1 MVTKRFLAAVLM
13 VLPFLLSAQE
23 LTVNEARFCKGDD
36 PVWSAF
42 AYDDNAWLKVS
53 FDQPWEELG
62 LDQVNGLGWY
72 RLHVVIPSSLKK
84 GKVSAIL
91 LDLGAIDDSDETW
104 VNGHSVGK
112 TGTFPEDPGGYS
124 SEWGKRR
131 YYVVDPGWVRWDQE
145 NVIAVRVYNYG
156 DPGGFYRGAVKIVK
170 PSLKDFA
177 ALSLVAETGGYK
189 AVLSTSVKTA
199 GSLQVTVADVLTG
212 VRESSK
218 TQKVNLAAWKEKQ
231 LSCPLAPQKRLKV
244 TYADP
249 RFEEVLEAE
258 VCAPYILTPPAPAT
272 PRYNGPLVFGV
283 RPGSPVIFRLAFS
296 GDKPMEYAVEGL
308 PEGVVL
314 DSEKGVLSGSCAV
327 AGDYPLVFVARNAK
341 GETRAEF
348 TLKVGDKI
356 ALTPPMGWNS
366 WNCWALSVS
375 QEKVMA
381 SAAALINRGLA
392 DYGYAYMNIDDAWE
406 ADERTPDG
414 RIQANE
420 KFPDMKGLGDWLHAN
435 GLKFGI
441 YSSPG
446 DHTCGG
452 YLGSLD
458 HERLDAEVWNSWG
471 VDYLK
476 YDWCGYSKVFEA
488 GRDKSEAAYI
498 RPYLKMQ
505 QFLREQPRDIFY
517 SLCQYGWGRV
527 WEWGA
532 FIDANSWRTSHDIN
546 DTWESLYVT
555 GFERQPGLHPYA
567 GPGHWNDPDMLIVG
581 KVGWSSSLRDSR
593 LTPDEQYTHISL
605 WSLLAANMLIGCD
618 IAQIDDFTFNLL
630 CNNEVNAVNQDILG
644 HQAHQDVV
652 EDGMQIWSRDLYDGS
667 YAVGIFNLNDA
678 SVPVRLDG
686 ALAKIGLEADLVRDL
701 WRQQDI
707 PAEAEYVI
715 PPHGVL
721 YVKVPGVSGPGDIIP
736 APVEYSVLPGCIRA
750 DGLTQSPEEVLLSE
764 SALREH
770 LQGRELADWQLK
782 SAYWLEM
789 GKKGVR
795 IVAADAEGVF
805 YARQSLK
812 MLASLGGAVTCC
824 TILDWPRFRYRGI
837 LLDESRNFQ
846 GKDFVL
852 KQLEMMARLKM
863 NRFHFHLVDNP
874 GWRLQIDAYPRLTQ
888 LTAWRPEPDFWDW
901 EKDEVGGD
909 FLEEGTPGAYG
920 GYYTKQD
927 IAEILRYAAERHI
940 EVIPEIE
947 MPGHNYETRAAYP
960 ELACSLPEADRPDQ
974 WELCPGKEST
984 YEFLEKVLLEVF
996 DLFPSEYV
1004 HIGGDEAGKRNWERC
1019 PDCQARMKAE
1029 GLENVEQ
1036 LQSYLIRRM
1045 ERFAHEHGK
1054 RIIGWD
1060 EILEGGLAP
1069 DATVMSWRGTAG
1081 GLRAIAEGH
1090 DVIFTPTTHYYLDYH
1105 QAPDQYRAA
1114 GRYQP
1119 LENVYAFDPLEEGIS
1134 EADAHH
1140 VLGVQGNLWTEWVHE
1155 AWHAEM
1161 MLYPRAFAIAET
1173 GWSPAARKD
1182 YPDFERRA
1190 AAFSSVARTLGYTVY
1205 GSSRRTLPP
1214 AKEKD

>member
-13 VLPFLLSAQE
+13 VLPILLSAQE
-23 LTVNEARFCKGDD
+23 VSVDEALFRKGDD
-36 PVWSAF
+36 PAWSAF
-42 AYDDNAWLKVS
+42 SYDDNAWRKVS
-53 FDQPWEELG
+53 FDRPWEELG
-62 LDQVNGLGWY
+62 LDQVNGMGWY

-91 LDLGAIDDSDETW
+91 LDMGAIDDSDETW
-104 VNGHSVGK
+104 VNGYRVGK

-131 YYVVDPGWVRWDQE
+131 YYVVDPGWVRWDQD
-145 NVIAVRVYNYG
+145 NLIAVRVYNYG
-156 DPGGFYRGAVKIVK
+156 DPGGFYRGAVRIVK
-170 PSLKDFA
+170 PGLKDFA
-177 ALSLVAETGGYK
+177 TLSLVAETGGYK
-189 AVLSTSVKTA
+189 AVLATSVKTA
-199 GSLQVTVADVLTG
+199 GTLQITVNDVLTG
-212 VRESSK
+212 ARESSK
-218 TQKVNLAAWKEKQ
+218 TQKVNLASWKEKQ
-231 LSCPLAPQKRLKV
+231 VSCPLGPQKRLKV
-244 TYADP
+244 TYTDP

-296 GDKPMEYAVEGL
+296 GDKPMQYAVEGL

-314 DSEKGVLSGSCAV
+314 DPEKGVLSGSCAE
-327 AGDYPLVFVARNAK
+327 AGDYPLVFIARNAQ
-341 GETRAEF
+341 GEARAEF

-356 ALTPPMGWNS
+356 GLTPPMGWNS

-420 KFPDMKGLGDWLHAN
+420 KFPDMKGLGDWLHGN

-458 HERLDAEVWNSWG
+458 HERQDAEVWNDWG

-505 QFLREQPRDIFY
+505 QYLREQPRDIFY
-517 SLCQYGWGRV
+517 SLCQYGWGKV

-532 FIDANSWRTSHDIN
+532 LIDANSWRTSHDIN

-701 WRQQDI
+701 WRQKNI
-707 PAEAEYVI
+707 PTDAEYLI

-721 YVKVPGVSGPGDIIP
+721 YVKVPRMTGPGDLIP
-736 APVEYSVLPGCIRA
+736 APVAYSLLPGSIRTE
-750 DGLTQSPEEVLLSE
+750 GLAQMPEAVRISE
-764 SALREH
+764 NELRAY
-770 LQGRELADWQLK
+770 LKGRELADWQLK
-782 SAYWLEM
+782 SAYWLEV
-789 GKKGVR
+789 GKKQVK
-795 IVAADAEGVF
+795 IVAADPEGVF

-812 MLASLGGAVTCC
+812 MLASLNQEVACC
-824 TILDWPRFRYRGI
+824 TILDWPRFRHRGI
-837 LLDESRNFQ
+837 LLDVSRHFQ
-846 GKDFVL
+846 DKDFVM
-852 KQLEMMARLKM
+852 KQLDLMALLKM
-863 NRFHFHLVDNP
+863 SRFHFHLVDNP

-888 LTAWRPEPDFWDW
+888 WTAWRPQAEFWDW
-901 EKDEVGGD
+901 EVDEVGGE
-909 FLEEGTPGAYG
+909 FVEEGTPGAYG

-927 IAEILRYAAERHI
+927 IAEILAFAAERHI
-940 EVIPEIE
+940 DVIPEIE

-960 ELACSLPEADRPDQ
+960 DLACSLPEADRPDQ

-996 DLFPSEYV
+996 DLFPCEYI

-1029 GLENVEQ
+1029 GLESVEA
-1036 LQSYLIRRM
+1036 LQSYMIRRM

-1069 DATVMSWRGTAG
+1069 DATVMSWHGTEG
-1081 GLRAIAEGH
+1081 GLQAIAEGH
-1090 DVIFTPTTHYYLDYH
+1090 DVIFTPTHYYYLDYH
-1105 QAPDQYRAA
+1105 QDPNQYRAV
-1114 GRYQP
+1114 GRYVP
-1119 LENVYAFDPLEEGIS
+1119 LEKVYSFEPLVEGIS

-1140 VLGVQGNLWTEWVHE
+1140 VLGVQGNLWTEWVRE

-1173 GWSPAARKD
+1173 GWSPLARKD
-1182 YPDFERRA
+1182 YADFERRA
-1190 AAFSSVARTLGYTVY
+1190 TAFAAIARALGYTVY
-1205 GSSRRTLPP
+1205 DGQPRAGATD
-1214 AKEKD
+1214 KN